1 MGGFFFFTSPA
12 TELPCSH
19 PIYRDTSCGS
29 SDDLPMDSKRPPP
42 RSSRTRSADSEPQ
55 DGVPR
60 SKKTRHNL
68 DVFYSGLVLPR
79 GTYRYNPLG
88 PNEIRLLYLFPADNK
103 NDLLASELKVAR
115 LDDLHLRYEALSY
128 TWGHEEATEK
138 LWIQSGGQQVPRQPS
153 KSSRQP
159 SAETPRKRLQAIVW
173 RIARERMEKNKTFY
187 VKPNLSDALRHL
199 RNYSGSSPQ
208 QSGRRPETLVLWVDF
223 ICINQ
228 EDKNEKSA
236 QVRIMA
242 DIYKRAASV
251 FIWLGREGEESS
263 IGMDFI
269 LRIPE
274 QESQGM
280 LSVQGSDAPQW
291 GAFVALMRRAW
302 FSRRWVVQELAF
314 AKHAYLRCG
323 DVSVNWI
330 DFVVAVEFFIERFD
344 TIAALYN
351 DSALFK
357 QKVLAFGDIKASA
370 ARKMVTI
377 TNEFIRG
384 SREHRDRLKTLEAL
398 VSELTMFEAGDPRD
412 SVYAVMALAWDVEE
426 GAERR
431 RRDWRHEAASRP
443 SFQVDYRKDILQV
456 FTDFVAFCVYGSDS
470 LDIICR
476 KWAPNRRVKVLRV
489 ADRPRYRG
497 LRPPLEEINLPSWI
511 GLLKDS
517 AYGFTHD
524 RPKVR
529 VASNSLVDTPL
540 IPPYNAC
547 GGRKPGVLFG
557 EMSSDPSHGEYCE
570 VGSTKCHDVDL

>member
-1 MGGFFFFTSPA
+1 
-12 TELPCSH
+12 
-19 PIYRDTSCGS
+19 
-29 SDDLPMDSKRPPP
+29 MDSKRPLP
-42 RSSRTRSADSEPQ
+42 RFSRKRPADSEPQ

-60 SKKTRHNL
+60 SKKTRQNL

-88 PNEIRLLYLFPADNK
+88 TNEIRLLYLFPADNK

-115 LDDLHLRYEALSY
+115 LDDPHLRYEALSY
-128 TWGHEEATEK
+128 TWGHKEATEK

-153 KSSRQP
+153 ISSGQP

-187 VKPNLSDALRHL
+187 VRPNLSDALRHL
-199 RNYSGSSPQ
+199 RNYSGSSLQ

-242 DIYKRAASV
+242 DIYKRAKSV

-314 AKHAYLRCG
+314 AKDAYLMCG
-323 DVSVNWI
+323 DVSVNWV

-431 RRDWRHEAASRP
+431 RRGWRHEAASRP
-443 SFQVDYRKDILQV
+443 SFKVDYRKDILQV
-456 FTDFVAFCVYGSDS
+456 FTDFVAFCIYGSNS
-470 LDIICR
+470 LNIICR
-476 KWAPNRRVKVLRV
+476 KWAPNRRAKVLRV

-497 LRPPLEEINLPSWI
+497 LGPPLEEINLPSWI

-517 AYGFTHD
+517 AYGLPHD
-524 RPKVR
+524 GPKVR

-547 GGRKPGVLFG
+547 GGRYPGVLFG
-557 EMSSDPSHGEYCE
+557 EMNSDPSHGKYCE
-570 VGSTKCHDVDL
+570 FESTKFHDADL